1 MIVFHLACAVT
12 RLLSHIAVFSR
23 QGSEGQIIQTLE
35 VMVLLE
41 ILVLRVPPR
50 FWIGFSCHFWHCC
63 LKTKSKGFH
72 SSTLFCN
79 TLSVPESF
87 LKHGWR
93 WKLKIDLIHSFSLL
107 HLPACPLFPSQ
118 KHSSPGDWEGER
130 FTDLLTK
137 VGKPFHCTTS
147 RRKHSRFA
155 VLVADCSAAFASP
168 GAHRFPMTTEG
179 CAGLHSSSTT

>member
-12 RLLSHIAVFSR
+12 QLLSHIAVFSR
-23 QGSEGQIIQTLE
+23 QGSEGQIIRTLE

-93 WKLKIDLIHSFSLL
+93 WKLKVVRFNPFFFPLTPTCLPPFPFPETQQPRGLRGIEVHWSSHKSRETFPLYHEQKEAQQVCVAGSWLLCSLCL
-107 HLPACPLFPSQ
+107 S
-118 KHSSPGDWEGER
+118 W
-130 FTDLLTK
+130 
-137 VGKPFHCTTS
+137 
-147 RRKHSRFA
+147 
-155 VLVADCSAAFASP
+155 
-168 GAHRFPMTTEG
+168 
-179 CAGLHSSSTT
+179 ST